1 MRTVY
6 QSKTSRIA
14 QLPDLTAHPGIL
26 ASASRTPPCLKKD
39 ASADVIESMC
49 EIEARADQCFHSLK
63 ILGLPSN
70 VALWSL
76 LLGGIQL
83 VEREIDIRGE
93 NTPHLDA
100 TLINASSLVSTAMK
114 WVVKNGRH
122 LSPIGR
128 LNWTVGLAAMVNEA
142 VGVAHHYGAF
152 LNAFP
157 MWHKNRYGVELLSPS
172 HLRFTV
178 VGSAMDRR
186 VSAYQKG
193 FRPKTGRHR
202 GERAQKIQ
210 PSVKIRESFEEV
222 YAGCRSVGLLGF
234 TYNDP
239 WKLWI
244 ELLPEYQSRLAAISR
259 RDDALSLGD
268 YTLGEFK
275 SFYAA
280 LLAVCATQE
289 HLCFAWGRNTGS
301 YPCESAV
308 MIRSLEDWS
317 LILAKLS
324 GVPNTLC
331 QAIIRDLTF
340 DFSSSPNL
348 HVCPFVPLNSAMT
361 LVALAPHFPL
371 HSRADENILWVCSK
385 LRSAQFDAA
394 SIMKE
399 PEMYGALEKT
409 CFRYSPQGPIHLP
422 NPTPD
427 IDLLLTDETS
437 STVLIA
443 ELKWIRKPTK
453 IFERI
458 ERDEDV
464 LKGFEQLRRIRQ
476 FLGQNPNHLAS
487 IGKLQRPLNE
497 YREVRYA
504 VIARDHW
511 IWVAPTCEGAIITYD
526 AFTGSITRS
535 KNLQEALADLLTYDW
550 LPIEGSDFNVRYD
563 KYYANGVEMETETF
577 YAV

>member
-1 MRTVY
+1 MADP
-6 QSKTSRIA
+6 K
-14 QLPDLTAHPGIL
+14 AHPGVL
-26 ASASRTPPCLKKD
+26 PAASPTPPCLKKD
-39 ASADVIESMC
+39 ASAEVIESIR

-70 VALWSL
+70 EALWSL
-76 LLGGIQL
+76 LVGGILL
-83 VEREIDIRGE
+83 VEREIYTRGE

-100 TLINASSLVSTAMK
+100 TLINTSSLVSTAMK
-114 WVVKNGRH
+114 WVVKSGRH
-122 LSPIGR
+122 SLLIGR
-128 LNWTVGLAAMVNEA
+128 LDWTSDLAAMVNEA
-142 VGVAHHYGAF
+142 VEVAHNYGRF
-152 LNAFP
+152 LNALP
-157 MWHKNRYGVELLSPS
+157 MWHKNRYGVELLSAT
-172 HLRFTV
+172 HARFTV
-178 VGSAMDRR
+178 VGSEMDRR

-210 PSVKIRESFEEV
+210 QSVKIRELFEEV
-222 YAGCRSVGLLGF
+222 YAGCRPAGLLGF

-239 WKLWI
+239 WKLWT

-259 RDDALSLGD
+259 RDDTLSLGD

-275 SFYAA
+275 NFYAA

-289 HLCFAWGRNTGS
+289 HLCFAWGRNTNL
-301 YPCESAV
+301 YPNESVV

-324 GVPNTLC
+324 GVPATLC

-348 HVCPFVPLNSAMT
+348 HVCPFVPMNSAMT
-361 LVALAPHFPL
+361 QVALAPHFPL

-385 LRSAQFDAA
+385 LRPAQFDAA

-399 PEMYGALEKT
+399 PEMYGALEKA
-409 CFRYSPQGPIHLP
+409 CSRYSPQGPIHLP

-487 IGKLQRPLNE
+487 IGKLQRPIDE

-511 IWVAPTCEGAIITYD
+511 LWVPPTCEGAIITYD

-535 KNLQEALADLLTYDW
+535 ENLQEALTDLLTYDW
-550 LPIEGSDFNVRYD
+550 LPIEGRDYIVRYD
-563 KYYANGVEMETETF
+563 KSYANGIEIETETF
-577 YAV
+577 YAI

>member
-1 MRTVY
+1 MEV
-6 QSKTSRIA
+6 
-14 QLPDLTAHPGIL
+14 
-26 ASASRTPPCLKKD
+26 
-39 ASADVIESMC
+39 
-49 EIEARADQCFHSLK
+49 RADQCFHSLK
-63 ILGLPSN
+63 LLELPSN

-76 LLGGIQL
+76 LVGGIQL
-83 VEREIDIRGE
+83 VEREIDTRGE

-114 WVVKNGRH
+114 WVAKSGRH
-122 LSPIGR
+122 SSAIGR
-128 LNWTVGLAAMVNEA
+128 LNWTVNLAAMVNEA
-142 VGVAHHYGAF
+142 VAVAHNYGMF
-152 LNAFP
+152 LTALP
-157 MWHKNRYGVELLSPS
+157 MWHKNRYGVELLSPT
-172 HLRFTV
+172 HARFTV
-178 VGSAMDRR
+178 VGSDMDRR

-193 FRPKTGRHR
+193 FRPKAGRHR
-202 GERAQKIQ
+202 GERAQKDQ
-210 PSVKIRESFEEV
+210 PSAKINELFEEV
-222 YAGCRSVGLLGF
+222 YAGCRPVGFLGF
-234 TYNDP
+234 SYSDP
-239 WKLWI
+239 WKLWT

-275 SFYAA
+275 SFYGA

-289 HLCFAWGRNTGS
+289 HLCFAWGRNTGF
-301 YPCESAV
+301 YPNESVV
-308 MIRSLEDWS
+308 MIRPLEDWS
-317 LILAKLS
+317 LTLAKLS
-324 GVPNTLC
+324 GIPTTVC
-331 QAIIRDLTF
+331 QAIIKDLTF

-348 HVCPFVPLNSAMT
+348 HVCPFVPLNSA
-361 LVALAPHFPL
+361 LLQVALAPHFPL

-385 LRSAQFDAA
+385 SRPAQFDAA
-394 SIMKE
+394 SIRKE

-409 CFRYSPQGPIHLP
+409 CSRYSPQGPIHLP

-427 IDLLLTDETS
+427 IDLLLTDESS

-476 FLGQNPNHLAS
+476 FLGQNPNHLAL
-487 IGKLQRPLNE
+487 IGKLQRPLDG

-511 IWVAPTCEGAIITYD
+511 IWVPPTCEGAIITYD
-526 AFTGSITRS
+526 AFTGSIARS

-550 LPIEGSDFNVRYD
+550 LPIEGRDYHVRHD
-563 KYYANGVEMETETF
+563 RSCVNGIEIEAETF
-577 YAV
+577 YAI